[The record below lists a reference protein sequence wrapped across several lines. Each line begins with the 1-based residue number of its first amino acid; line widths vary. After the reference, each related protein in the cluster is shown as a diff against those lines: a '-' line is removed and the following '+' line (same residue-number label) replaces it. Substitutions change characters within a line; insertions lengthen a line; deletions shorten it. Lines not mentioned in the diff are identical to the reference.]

1 MRSFRRLGASWLARG
16 VALSLI
22 TSSIALGPAHPA
34 AAATGDPFRFIY
46 DQDGRLR
53 AAVTPTDSAKWT
65 YDAVGNIT
73 AISRQ
78 AATTLSV
85 IEFAS
90 HAGPVG
96 ATVHIYG
103 TAFSTTPGSNTVKF
117 NGTLATV
124 SSSTTP
130 NSSSRSATPPRRAP
144 IRSPFRARS
153 RRRSQASLRRARPQ
167 VAPSP

>member
-85 IEFAS
+85 IRVRL
-90 HAGPVG
+90 AGSSLSAEMRPSCSTQPVM
-96 ATVHIYG
+96 
-103 TAFSTTPGSNTVKF
+103 
-117 NGTLATV
+117 
-124 SSSTTP
+124 
-130 NSSSRSATPPRRAP
+130 
-144 IRSPFRARS
+144 
-153 RRRSQASLRRARPQ
+153 
-167 VAPSP
+167 